1 MSRKRKILIELI
13 EIERERNKE
22 TDRKRYRGER

>member
-13 EIERERNKE
+13 EIERERKKE